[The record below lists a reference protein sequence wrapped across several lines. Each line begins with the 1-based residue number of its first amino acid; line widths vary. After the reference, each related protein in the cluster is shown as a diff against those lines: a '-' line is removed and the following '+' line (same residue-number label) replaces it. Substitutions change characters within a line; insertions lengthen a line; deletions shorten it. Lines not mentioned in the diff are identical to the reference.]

1 MSSDQEELYSSRSLL
16 ISVLQDALITTVG
29 TSLTGATLYAG
40 DKLFQRGLPLN
51 ELSGTLSSLPFD
63 VLEIT
68 SAFLGRPSD
77 NPSRR
82 FVKYLPFLYVSHVLL
97 SSVRQIAHNHSETE
111 EDKKMANIITYSISG
126 LGGLGLS
133 MYVLRDINDRMPLKL
148 LVGGSL
154 GFAIPAVQ
162 GLINRVMNE
171 NKLPPVDSPQLA
183 FTKLVSVITC
193 LMTAFALKTG
203 ENRDNYKKLIYLPAI
218 HVLTAAVMSQSGF

>member
-1 MSSDQEELYSSRSLL
+1 MSSDQELYSSKSLL

-40 DKLFQRGLPLN
+40 DKLFQRGLQIDLP
-51 ELSGTLSSLPFD
+51 GTLSSFPID
-63 VLEIT
+63 IVNIT
-68 SAFLGRPSD
+68 AGFLGIERLAD

-82 FVKYLPFLYVSHVLL
+82 FAKYLPYLYISHVLL
-97 SSVRQIAHNHSETE
+97 SGVRQIAHNHSETE
-111 EDKKMANIITYSISG
+111 EDKKRANIITYAVSG

-154 GFAIPAVQ
+154 GFALPAVQ

-171 NKLPPVDSPQLA
+171 NNRLPLGDSQQLA
-183 FTKLVSVITC
+183 FAKLSSVISC
-193 LMTAFALKTG
+193 SIMAFALKTG
-203 ENRDNYKKLIYLPAI
+203 GNRDNYKNLIYLPFT
-218 HVLTAAVMSQSGF
+218 HMLTTAVMSF